1 MKICNELVKKVK
13 KYGYSDRTQGG
24 QIYFLQ
30 GAKSIL
36 EKGQT
41 KILGPASVIWD
52 QISEIWP
59 RKGQPGNPAA
69 NAGCESRERIVL
81 LLVFVASQ

>member
-1 MKICNELVKKVK
+1 VKICSQLVKNVK
-13 KYGYSDRTQGG
+13 SYGFSDRAQGG
-24 QIYFLQ
+24 QIHFLQ
-30 GAKSIL
+30 GTKSIF

-59 RKGQPGNPAA
+59 KKGQPGNPVHTSA
-69 NAGCESRERIVL
+69 L
-81 LLVFVASQ
+81 KHY